1 MVTWHVRGTTLPDE
15 TVRDVWVS
23 GDRLSVEPL
32 PGAETLHVGGYL
44 IPGFVDAHCHP
55 GTVDIGAP
63 LDDDQLIADGA
74 VHVRAGTALVRVPG
88 SASRLPTWF
97 GERDDLPRVV
107 PAGLPIAVEGGFFP
121 GWGRQVRPGDV
132 PAAAADEAGAAGWC
146 KLIVD
151 WMTGEGGYA
160 ATMSAQLV
168 AEATRAAHA
177 VGGRV
182 AVHTQSAEGGRAA
195 VSARVDSI
203 EHGMHLPTDLLGEMV
218 SAKTVFV
225 PTASTFTAL
234 LPQMDSDEVPAAM
247 RSWFTTGFHRH
258 AALVRDAYE
267 AGVTILAGTDLPP
280 GSLTDEIRWLAA
292 AGLTPHDALGAGSW
306 TAREWLGFPG
316 ITHEAPADLLV
327 FDDDPRR
334 DLAILD
340 HPEHVIV
347 RGRVIQ

>member
-1 MVTWHVRGTTLPDE
+1 MATWLVRGTTLPDE
-15 TVRDVWVS
+15 TVRDVWVD

-74 VHVRAGTALVRVPG
+74 VHVRTGTALVRVPG
-88 SASRLPTWF
+88 SASRLPDWF

-121 GWGRQVRPGDV
+121 GWGRQVRPVDV
-132 PAAAADEAGAAGWC
+132 PAAAADEAGATGWC

-151 WMTGEGGYA
+151 WMTAEGGYA

-218 SAKTVFV
+218 AARTALV

-234 LPQMDSDEVPAAM
+234 LPQMDSDEVPASM
-247 RSWFTTGFHRH
+247 RSWFTTGFRRH

-316 ITHEAPADLLV
+316 IAHEAPADLLV
-327 FDDDPRR
+327 FKDDPRR

-347 RGRVIQ
+347 RGRVIR